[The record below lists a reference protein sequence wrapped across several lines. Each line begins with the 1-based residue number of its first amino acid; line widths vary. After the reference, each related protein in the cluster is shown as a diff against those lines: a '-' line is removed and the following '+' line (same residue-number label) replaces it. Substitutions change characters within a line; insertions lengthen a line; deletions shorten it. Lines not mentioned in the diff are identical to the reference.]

1 VLRKAGV
8 SRCPHR
14 SWKSTRR
21 RPGLAIDA
29 RIATTGPYQASR
41 ITLIDLCT
49 SYAPMSPFPTGVVK
63 SSRGHESLLT
73 GSAQSTRASTRPPS
87 FFPFEHTFVTNG
99 RSVVDRKRQTQNALL
114 TTLIPTFTLPTRL
127 IRASA
132 TANLP
137 SPNLLAECV
146 LVSVSTTLLLPYT

>member
-1 VLRKAGV
+1 MCAQHATRSSLRPELFTSIVLRINFALMLL
-8 SRCPHR
+8 CPTVQPR
-14 SWKSTRR
+14 SYPVRTNVRV
-21 RPGLAIDA
+21 GLA
-29 RIATTGPYQASR
+29 RN
-41 ITLIDLCT
+41 
-49 SYAPMSPFPTGVVK
+49 M
-63 SSRGHESLLT
+63 
-73 GSAQSTRASTRPPS
+73 RASTRPPS

-114 TTLIPTFTLPTRL
+114 TTLIPTFTLPTKL

-146 LVSVSTTLLLPYT
+146 LVSVSTTLFLPYA